1 MYRRRA
7 WLWLG
12 EAVEAFGA
20 IPDPKLDEVA
30 SCVAGYVG
38 RAREHGVDRVEVLV
52 TSPGRQA
59 ANAVELLERVERA
72 AGVPVRLLTAAE
84 EASFAFAGALV
95 ELPELAA
102 TSRVAVV
109 DVGGGSAQIA
119 VGTRGDGVTWCRSI
133 DVGSTRLTR
142 RCFQG
147 DPPGPEALARARAE
161 VDRLLEGIE
170 PPPVEGVLAVG
181 GSARALKRITG
192 SPRLDRDGLAAATT
206 LLARTPA
213 AEVASSY
220 ALPLGRAG
228 GADCRG
234 RHPAGDHRSAR
245 GRAPGRARRRA
256 RRGAALRQP
265 RSRVISSVGARASA
279 ASGHRGT
286 ILLES
291 RGFQAPSS
299 IAPTSDRR

>member
-1 MYRRRA
+1 MAAVGGDGDSARSPAAVVDIGSTTVRLEVAHAGRPVYRQRA

-12 EAVEAFGA
+12 DAVEAFGA

-84 EASFAFAGALV
+84 EARLAFAGALT
-95 ELPELAA
+95 ELPELPP

-119 VGTRGDGVTWCRSI
+119 VGTRGEGVDWVRSL

-142 RCFQG
+142 RCFRC
-147 DPPGPEALARARAE
+147 DPPGRVALARARAE
-161 VDRLLEGIE
+161 VDGLLVGVV
-170 PPPVEGVLAVG
+170 PPPVEAVLAVG
-181 GSARALKRITG
+181 GSARALKRVTG
-192 SPRLDRDGLAAATT
+192 SSRLDREGLAEAAL
-206 LLARTPA
+206 LLAQTPA
-213 AEVASSY
+213 AEIAERH
-220 ALPLGRAG
+220 ALPPGRAG
-228 GADCRG
+228 ALTAGAVILQAIAERLGVGLRVVRG
-234 RHPAGDHRSAR
+234 GIREGALLEAGE
-245 GRAPGRARRRA
+245 
-256 RRGAALRQP
+256 
-265 RSRVISSVGARASA
+265 ARAA
-279 ASGHRGT
+279 A
-286 ILLES
+286 
-291 RGFQAPSS
+291 
-299 IAPTSDRR
+299 

>member
-1 MYRRRA
+1 MSAVDSACARAAVVDVGATTVRLEVAQEGRPVYRRRA

-20 IPDPKLDEVA
+20 IPGPKLDEVA

-95 ELPELAA
+95 ELPELAP

-147 DPPGPEALARARAE
+147 DPPGPEALIRARAE

-192 SPRLDRDGLAAATT
+192 SPRLDRDGLAAATK

-220 ALPLGRAG
+220 ALPLGRAAAVTAGAVILHAITDRLGAKLRVVRG
-228 GADCRG
+228 GVREGALL
-234 RHPAGDHRSAR
+234 SV
-245 GRAPGRARRRA
+245 
-256 RRGAALRQP
+256 RRGAA
-265 RSRVISSVGARASA
+265 
-279 ASGHRGT
+279 
-286 ILLES
+286 
-291 RGFQAPSS
+291 
-299 IAPTSDRR
+299 